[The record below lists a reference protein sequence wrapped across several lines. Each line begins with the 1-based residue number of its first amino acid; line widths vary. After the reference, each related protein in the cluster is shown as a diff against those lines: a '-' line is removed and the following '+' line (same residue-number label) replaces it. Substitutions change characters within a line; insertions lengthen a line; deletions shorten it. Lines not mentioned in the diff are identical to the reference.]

1 MTSKQEINNLIQ
13 LANGTTVVDVL
24 APFKQAYTAIVDLY
38 QQAKQDVVSNSAMFS
53 YFLDDSCPS
62 STRPYFN
69 KASHYT
75 NAFMFFN
82 VGRKNRHYL
91 FLIEELLIVEL
102 IDGQY
107 NILDLSPVKINNRT
121 TYKQIINRFIKK
133 VDCDYVAKN
142 LHFIQFAMDYI
153 EANEQLKCE
162 QGHSAIYESYK
173 KDKCLPYSYY
183 SVGSATNEKQTEKM
197 AFKKLLSF
205 WFNDLFNLSSLKINQ
220 LSIELDLSKLAIFR
234 EVKIGIQ
241 KEIKLDKA
249 KNNDFTRKYEN
260 LQEKLENK
268 LGNIGFEFEFDFEK
282 SPTIRYSPYVIS
294 KMHYDELGFSIPTKT
309 TPDCNEF
316 HNIHYEIKVHNGIS
330 YPHHIDFGY
339 YSFREYDFLFF
350 YHDLDFT
357 EEDIPNYALTS
368 ANMCAFCFGLET
380 ATELHKMLS
389 KREIYEK
396 IRYSSEN
403 MCVSPLP
410 TKDKFLKIM
419 SSFYDDFRKLEDM
432 YAQNRNFLID
442 ELQSVA
448 YQFEDNEV
456 I

>member
-1 MTSKQEINNLIQ
+1 MTTKQEINNLIQ
-13 LANGTTVVDVL
+13 LADGTTVVDIL
-24 APFKQAYTAIVDLY
+24 APFKQAYTAIVGLY

-53 YFLDDSCPS
+53 YYLDNSCPS
-62 STRPYFN
+62 PTRPYFN

-75 NAFMFFN
+75 NAFLFFN

-102 IDGQY
+102 IDGQC

-121 TYKQIINRFIKK
+121 TYLQIINYFIKNI
-133 VDCDYVAKN
+133 DNDYVAKN
-142 LHFIQFAMDYI
+142 LHFLQFAIDYI

-162 QGHSAIYESYK
+162 QGYSAIYQSYK
-173 KDKCLPYSYY
+173 QDKFLPYCYY
-183 SVGSATNEKQTEKM
+183 SAGATDKNKTEKM

-205 WFNDLFNLSSLKINQ
+205 WFNDLFNLSSLKINH

-234 EVKIGIQ
+234 EVKVGIQ

-249 KNNDFTRKYEN
+249 KNNNFTRKYDN

-268 LGNIGFEFEFDFEK
+268 LGNIGFSFDFEFEK
-282 SPTIRYSPYVIS
+282 SPTIHYTPYVIS
-294 KMHYDELGFSIPTKT
+294 KMHYDELGFSIPVKT

-316 HNIHYEIKVHNGIS
+316 HNIHYEIREHNGIS
-330 YPHHIDFGY
+330 YPYHIDFGY
-339 YSFREYDFLFF
+339 YPFKDYDFLFF
-350 YHDLDFT
+350 YPDLDFI
-357 EEDIPNYALTS
+357 EDIPNYALTS

-380 ATELHKMLS
+380 ATELHKILS
-389 KREIYEK
+389 KREICEK
-396 IRYSSEN
+396 IRYCAEN
-403 MCVSPLP
+403 MSVSPLP

-419 SSFYDDFRKLEDM
+419 SSFYEDFKKLEDM
-432 YAQNRNFLID
+432 YAQNRNLLID
-442 ELQSVA
+442 ELQSVGS
-448 YQFEDNEV
+448 QFEDNEV